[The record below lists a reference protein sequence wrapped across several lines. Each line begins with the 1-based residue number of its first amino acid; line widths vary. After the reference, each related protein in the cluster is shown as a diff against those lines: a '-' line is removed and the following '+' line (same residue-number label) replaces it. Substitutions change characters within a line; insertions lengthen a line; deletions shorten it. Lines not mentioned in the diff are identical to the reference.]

1 MGPVTRQ
8 PWLGAEVLSYPNR
21 PRTILD
27 ALDRAVRLFPDRTY
41 LVAPE
46 GELTYREFA
55 ELVEGAAE
63 RLVEEGLGAGDR
75 LAVAARNGF
84 DLAVALWACARTGIV
99 LVGLNIRLA
108 PAQWGYMLEHSGAT
122 LALAQPE
129 FLAPLQEVAGGLR
142 RSLGR
147 PDPAHRR
154 PPHGPAP
161 TVALRPVAAAR
172 RVEHLRGRV
181 HQRHDRPT
189 QGQPGRAPLQHA
201 QRDHLQ
207 PGAPPHVGGP
217 VGGALPALLHQRHAR
232 PPAPDHA
239 GGRDVRARGLGHA
252 GAVRDGPGRPGHHL
266 GLRGAVVLAHAPPGA
281 RVRLA
286 GAGRPDRRRVRRGP
300 VPPVGPAR
308 AAPADAPDPVA
319 RHLRPLRD
327 PLAGDDAHGRGV
339 PPEAGLGGPAP
350 AVHGGGGGRRRR
362 RRRSARARRA
372 SCGSGARW

>member
-1 MGPVTRQ
+1 MAGGGGAELPEPAADDPRRPRPRRAAVPRPDLPRRPRRRADLPGVRRAGGGRVRAAGRGRPGRRRPVGGGGPQRARPGGGPVGLR
-8 PWLGAEVLSYPNR
+8 
-21 PRTILD
+21 
-27 ALDRAVRLFPDRTY
+27 PDRHR
-41 LVAPE
+41 ARRAQHPP
-46 GELTYREFA
+46 
-55 ELVEGAAE
+55 
-63 RLVEEGLGAGDR
+63 GAGP
-75 LAVAARNGF
+75 
-84 DLAVALWACARTGIV
+84 
-99 LVGLNIRLA
+99 VGLHAGALRRHPGPR
-108 PAQWGYMLEHSGAT
+108 PARV
-122 LALAQPE
+122 PR
-129 FLAPLQEVAGGLR
+129 PPAGGGGRHPRPPR
-142 RSLGR
+142 R
-147 PDPAHRR
+147 PHPAHRR

-161 TVALRPVAAAR
+161 ALALRPLAAAR

-181 HQRHDRPT
+181 HERHDRPT

-207 PGAPPHVGGP
+207 PGAPPHVRGP
-217 VGGALPALLHQRHAR
+217 VGGALPAVLHQRHAR

-239 GGRDVRARGLGHA
+239 GGRDVRARVVGHA

-286 GAGRPDRRRVRRGP
+286 GAGRPDRRRVRRGA

-339 PPEAGLGGPAP
+339 PPQAGLGGPAP
-350 AVHGGGGGRRRR
+350 AVHGGGGGRRGGRAARR
-362 RRRSARARRA
+362 RRGRA